1 MFVVH
6 GIEKVK
12 VTHQPWEENYHRAL
26 FLEDFTVGGEI
37 LENL

>member
-6 GIEKVK
+6 GIENMKVAL
-12 VTHQPWEENYHRAL
+12 QLWEEVYHRAL
-26 FLEDFTVGGEI
+26 SLEDFTVGDEI